1 MKKKAFFLSSLVA
14 VALFVGAMSFTSCDK
29 EDVDYDSMN
38 TPTYV
43 VYPDDPKYDSHT
55 CPWCEH
61 VVTTTEGIH
70 AHYYGPAA
78 TAEALWC
85 SDPHCPFHPDNPRND
100 RPTVPRN
107 HRHVFYVSDL
117 AFGGQYHYGGQVGH
131 IGF

>member
-29 EDVDYDSMN
+29 EDVDYDNMN

-43 VYPDDPKYDSHT
+43 VYPDDPKEYDSHT
-55 CPWCEH
+55 CPWCETIVTAADGMH
-61 VVTTTEGIH
+61 V
-70 AHYYGPAA
+70 HYYGPAA

-85 SDPHCPFHPDNPRND
+85 SDPHCPFHSSHQS
-100 RPTVPRN
+100 VPKN
-107 HRHVFYVSDL
+107 HRHVFFVADL